1 MTIIDRA
8 RIESAILR
16 YDFWLEMRGVRGSRR
31 RDLRREL
38 RANLAE
44 ASTDVGTTRALFGIG
59 SPKELAFGATE
70 TDPTRPRWSQ
80 AAMAAA
86 GVFTVVLFGCVLTAI
101 AFTSGVEA
109 SGPTGREVSG
119 AVFPWFGVDY
129 TAQVDPGRSYSAG
142 AGGIGGYLLGLP
154 LLTFVLV
161 AQPWRLLRRGH
172 RAAATTSSPRA

>member
-31 RDLRREL
+31 RD
-38 RANLAE
+38 
-44 ASTDVGTTRALFGIG
+44 
-59 SPKELAFGATE
+59 
-70 TDPTRPRWSQ
+70 
-80 AAMAAA
+80 
-86 GVFTVVLFGCVLTAI
+86 FGCVLTAI

-109 SGPTGREVSG
+109 SGATGREVSG

-154 LLTFVLV
+154 LVTFVLV